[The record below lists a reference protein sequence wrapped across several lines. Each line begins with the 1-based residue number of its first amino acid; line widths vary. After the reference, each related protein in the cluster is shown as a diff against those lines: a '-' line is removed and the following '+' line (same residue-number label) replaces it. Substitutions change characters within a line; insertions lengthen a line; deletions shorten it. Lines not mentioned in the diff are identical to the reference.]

1 MKKIVLMAA
10 FAVASIAASAQVYVG
25 GSLGFESRNA
35 GEGTK
40 ASMAFSIAPE
50 VGYKL
55 SDNLAVG
62 IQLGY
67 SATNDGAAVGE
78 DGENNVE
85 SVLKNVESM
94 EGNKPEGAKTYGIF
108 NVAPY
113 VRYTFAQ
120 TGAASFFVDGG
131 VYASFLTGGD
141 DSYKGTVFGV
151 GVRPGVKF
159 AASEKVDVV
168 AKLGYLGWKGGNK
181 DAQANGYAKSAFGIN
196 ANNTNLELGILY
208 NF

>member
-1 MKKIVLMAA
+1 MKKIILMAA
-10 FAVASIAASAQVYVG
+10 FAVASVAASAQVYVG

-35 GEGTK
+35 GEGSK

-67 SATNDGAAVGE
+67 SATNDQNAKAVAKSG
-78 DGENNVE
+78 VE
-85 SVLKNVESM
+85 EM
-94 EGNKPEGAKTYGIF
+94 AGNKPEGGKTYGIF

-131 VYASFLTGGD
+131 VYASFLTGGND
-141 DSYKGTVFGV
+141 TYKGTVFGV

-196 ANNTNLELGILY
+196 ANNANLELGILY

>member
-1 MKKIVLMAA
+1 MKKIILMAA
-10 FAVASIAASAQVYVG
+10 FAVASVAASAQVYVG

-35 GEGTK
+35 GEGKK

-67 SATNDGAAVGE
+67 SATNDEKKEAVAKSG
-78 DGENNVE
+78 VE
-85 SVLKNVESM
+85 EM
-94 EGNKPEGAKTYGIF
+94 EGNKPEGGKTYGIF

-131 VYASFLTGGD
+131 VYASFLAGGTD
-141 DSYKGTVFGV
+141 GWKGTIFGV

-168 AKLGYLGWKGGNK
+168 AKLGYIGWKGANK
-181 DAQANGYAKSAFGIN
+181 DAQGNGFAKSAFGIN

>member
-67 SATNDGAAVGE
+67 SASNDAKAKSVVK
-78 DGENNVE
+78 NND
-85 SVLKNVESM
+85 VESM
-94 EGNKPEGAKTYGIF
+94 DANKPEGAKTYGIF

-141 DSYKGTVFGV
+141 DTYKGTVFGV

>member
-1 MKKIVLMAA
+1 MKKIILMAA
-10 FAVASIAASAQVYVG
+10 FAVASVAASAQVYVG

-35 GEGTK
+35 GEGSK

-67 SATNDGAAVGE
+67 SATND
-78 DGENNVE
+78 
-85 SVLKNVESM
+85 KNATEVAKNGVESM
-94 EGNKPEGAKTYGIF
+94 EGKKPEGGKTYGIL

-131 VYASFLTGGD
+131 VYASFLAGGTD
-141 DSYKGTVFGV
+141 GWKGTIFGV

>member
-1 MKKIVLMAA
+1 MKKIILMAA
-10 FAVASIAASAQVYVG
+10 FAVASVAASAQVYVG

-35 GEGTK
+35 GEGSK

-67 SATNDGAAVGE
+67 SATNDKNRADVQESGIEKMAGDKGE
-78 DGENNVE
+78 
-85 SVLKNVESM
+85 
-94 EGNKPEGAKTYGIF
+94 KTYGIF

>member
-1 MKKIVLMAA
+1 M
-10 FAVASIAASAQVYVG
+10 F
-25 GSLGFESRNA
+25 
-35 GEGTK
+35 T
-40 ASMAFSIAPE
+40 IAP
-50 VGYKL
+50 Y
-55 SDNLAVG
+55 A
-62 IQLGY
+62 
-67 SATNDGAAVGE
+67 
-78 DGENNVE
+78 
-85 SVLKNVESM
+85 
-94 EGNKPEGAKTYGIF
+94 
-108 NVAPY
+108 
-113 VRYTFAQ
+113 RYTFAK
-120 TGAASFFVDGG
+120 TGIASFFVDGG

>member
-1 MKKIVLMAA
+1 MKKIILMAA
-10 FAVASIAASAQVYVG
+10 FAVASVAASAQVYVG

-35 GEGTK
+35 GEGKK

-67 SATNDGAAVGE
+67 SATNDKNRADVQESGIEKMAGDKGE
-78 DGENNVE
+78 
-85 SVLKNVESM
+85 
-94 EGNKPEGAKTYGIF
+94 KTYGIF

-181 DAQANGYAKSAFGIN
+181 DAQGNGYAKSAFGIN